1 VLILC
6 FQLQNHLRLK
16 GVFCPGRVLARK
28 KGVWDGT
35 SSWDFNKIEL
45 KKLKNMTQE
54 MWESIPRLSSR
65 FQKIDASH
73 QRDVNTLL
81 PSLKGL
87 VRIEHLNL
95 ARSNL
100 TDKGLLEFAK
110 NTNADI
116 EILDTRWTR
125 VTDSGLERFRERH
138 PTTVFPLVG
147 GKIDYPFLGVISEN
161 AEINDN
167 VKVSQL
173 MRQTASDKNH

>member
-1 VLILC
+1 MG
-6 FQLQNHLRLK
+6 FQQDRIE
-16 GVFCPGRVLARK
+16 
-28 KGVWDGT
+28 
-35 SSWDFNKIEL
+35 KIEEYDARNVGVDSPAL
-45 KKLKNMTQE
+45 LPVSKN
-54 MWESIPRLSSR
+54 
-65 FQKIDASH
+65 DASH